1 MSTVQIASSDLDPFS
16 DEFLAEPYEPHR
28 HLRDAGPVVWLEK
41 YGLWAMARYA
51 EVRAALSDAE
61 TYCSSAGVGI
71 SDFRREKPWRVP
83 SLLLEADPPEHTR
96 ARAVISKALSPAT
109 VRGLRDNFRAT
120 ADKLVDEVVAA
131 GELDAIAD
139 FATRF
144 ALTAFADAVGLP
156 AAERENL
163 HSYGNMVF
171 NTFGPRNHLFEEAVA
186 GAGPV
191 REWIDAHCQPDLL
204 APDGLGMRIH
214 RIAAEHGLSTSDSAL
229 LLRSFLSAG
238 VDTTVHSLGN
248 AIFCFAENPAEWD
261 ALRAEPALART
272 ALDEVI
278 RYESPVQTFFRTT
291 TREVD
296 AGGVRVP
303 AGAKVLLFLGSANR
317 DPRHWDAP
325 DRFSVRRRVAG
336 HVGFGFGI
344 HACVGAVMARLE
356 GEIVLASMAE
366 RIGRIEPA
374 GKPRRLL
381 NNTLRG
387 RTHLPV
393 RVVV

>member
-1 MSTVQIASSDLDPFS
+1 MPTSELDPFS
-16 DEFLAEPYEPHR
+16 DEFLAQPYEPHR
-28 HLRDAGPVVWLEK
+28 QLRDAGAVVWLEK

-51 EVRAALSDAE
+51 DVRAALSDAQ

-71 SDFRREKPWRVP
+71 SDFRKEKPWRVP
-83 SLLLEADPPEHTR
+83 SLLLEADPPDHTR

-109 VRGLRDNFRAT
+109 VRGLRDDFRAT
-120 ADKLVDEVVAA
+120 ADALVDDIVAA
-131 GELDAIAD
+131 GEFDAMAD
-139 FATRF
+139 FAERF
-144 ALTAFADAVGLP
+144 PLTAFADAVGLP
-156 AAERENL
+156 DTERENL
-163 HSYGNMVF
+163 HAYGNMVF

-191 REWIDAHCQPDLL
+191 REWIDAHCRPEVLS
-204 APDGLGMRIH
+204 PDGLGMRIH
-214 RIAAEHGLSTSDSAL
+214 NIAAELGMSTSDSSL

-248 AIFCFAENPAEWD
+248 ALFCFAQHPAEWE
-261 ALRAEPALART
+261 ALRADPGLTKT

-291 TREVD
+291 TREVEVD
-296 AGGVRVP
+296 GVPIAAGS
-303 AGAKVLLFLGSANR
+303 KVLLFLGAANR
-317 DPRHWDAP
+317 DPRHWDRP
-325 DRFSVRRRVAG
+325 DGFSVGRRVAG

-356 GEIVLASMAE
+356 GEVVLASMAE
-366 RIGRIEPA
+366 RIARIELA
-374 GKPRRLL
+374 GEPRRLL

-387 RTHLPV
+387 LTHLPV
-393 RVVV
+393 RVAV